1 MEMIMVPYRYQ
12 NKKAFLVA
20 RISLHRHTVCAL
32 DILAELLTQTS
43 ARSGSTKTGPFH
55 GLRQR
60 LVHAVNPPHYEEK
73 AGNEHTA
80 LLQVG

>member
-1 MEMIMVPYRYQ
+1 
-12 NKKAFLVA
+12 
-20 RISLHRHTVCAL
+20 
-32 DILAELLTQTS
+32 LAELLTQTS